1 MSVNSPVPLKFRTSS
16 ILAANVSSVQQ
27 RSPLRYP
34 GGKTWLVP
42 HIKEWL
48 KNPVDVI
55 VEPFAGG
62 GIVSLT
68 AVMDNL
74 AQQAIMVELD
84 RDISSFWRT
93 ALEYPEEII
102 QRIQTFTPTRAD
114 VERIALKLPERVQDQ
129 GFRALVLN
137 RTRRGGILASGSS
150 YIRRGENNGGICS
163 RWYPDTLIFRLKAIA
178 DHSDRLLFYEGDGL
192 RTLELLCSRKGAAFF
207 VDPPYT
213 ADGGK
218 RAGTRL
224 YTHNS
229 VDHERIFSILAGS
242 NANFLMTYDS
252 SPKVRELVYHYDFDA
267 VSVEMKT
274 THHQRMTELVIT
286 RDKLF

>member
-1 MSVNSPVPLKFRTSS
+1 MSAISAV
-16 ILAANVSSVQQ
+16 NVSCVMQ

-48 KNPVDVI
+48 KDPVDLL

-74 AQQAIMVELD
+74 AQQAVMVELD
-84 RDISSFWRT
+84 RNLSSFWRA
-93 ALEYPEEII
+93 ALEYPEELI
-102 QRIQTFTPTRAD
+102 QRIRTFTPTRAD
-114 VERIALKLPERVQDQ
+114 VECIALNFPETVQDQ
-129 GFRALVLN
+129 GFRTLVLN

-150 YIRRGENNGGICS
+150 YMRNGEDNAGICS
-163 RWYPDTLIFRLKAIA
+163 RWYPDTLILRLKAIA
-178 DHSDRLLFYEGDGL
+178 EHSDRLLFYEGDGL
-192 RTLELLCSRKGAAFF
+192 RTLELLCSYKGAAFF

-213 ADGGK
+213 TNGGK

-229 VDHERIFSILAGS
+229 VNHERIFSVLADS
-242 NANFLMTYDS
+242 NANFLMTYDC
-252 SPKVRELVYHYDFDA
+252 SPVVKELVKRYDFDA

-274 THHQRMTELVIT
+274 TNHRRIPELVIT